1 MMSRFQFYWEN
12 FLMMVNNQYER
23 EIILV
28 ANQPIGFTTVRDAI
42 NAVIGT
48 KHFCILHLR
57 SILDIATD
65 YCLFIF
71 PQKYIML
78 V

>member
-1 MMSRFQFYWEN
+1 
-12 FLMMVNNQYER
+12 MVNNQYER

-48 KHFCILHLR
+48 NY
-57 SILDIATD
+57 AG
-65 YCLFIF
+65 
-71 PQKYIML
+71 
-78 V
+78 